1 MTFAELIAM
10 ALAHLERAGIP
21 YMVTGSVASTYH
33 GEARATRD
41 LDIVIDP
48 STAELDRLVADLMA
62 AGLYVDPE
70 AARSALDDRTQFN
83 VIGPDAS
90 KIDFIIRRDRPFSL
104 EEFERRRP
112 ADLLGTPGWIATVED
127 MVVAK
132 LEWAAATDSERQ
144 LRDVAG
150 MLAVGGAEVDREYIA
165 RWVDAMGLHQV
176 WRKVSDWGLSTR

>member
-1 MTFAELIAM
+1 MTFAELLAA
-10 ALAHLERAGIP
+10 ALTHLERAAIP

-48 STAELDRLVADLMA
+48 SPAALDRLVADLVES
-62 AGLYVDPE
+62 GFYVDAE
-70 AARSALDDRTQFN
+70 AARSALQARSQFN
-83 VIGPDAS
+83 AIGPDAS
-90 KIDFIIRRDRPFSL
+90 KIDFIVRRDRPFSL
-104 EEFERRRP
+104 EEFGRRQP
-112 ADLLGTPGWIATVED
+112 ADLLGTPGYIATVED

-150 MLAVGGAEVDREYIA
+150 MLAVAGDGVDRKYIV
-165 RWVDAMGLHQV
+165 RWVEALGLRAV
-176 WRKVSDWGLSTR
+176 WRRVSA

>member
-1 MTFAELIAM
+1 MTFAELVAA

-21 YMVTGSVASTYH
+21 HMVTGSIASTYY

-48 STAELDRLVADLMA
+48 TAAALDRLVADLVNS
-62 AGLYVDPE
+62 GFYVDAE
-70 AARSALDDRTQFN
+70 AARSALQARTQFN
-83 VIGPDAS
+83 AIGLDAS
-90 KIDFIIRRDRPFSL
+90 KIDFIIRRNRPFSV
-104 EEFERRRP
+104 EEFGRRRP

-150 MLAVGGAEVDREYIA
+150 MLAVGGDGVDRDYVV
-165 RWVDAMGLHQV
+165 RWVEALGLWDV
-176 WRKVSDWGLSTR
+176 WRRVGG

>member
-1 MTFAELIAM
+1 MTFAELVAA

-21 YMVTGSVASTYH
+21 HMVTGSIASTYY

-48 STAELDRLVADLMA
+48 SAAALDRLVADLVKS
-62 AGLYVDPE
+62 GFYVDIE
-70 AARSALDDRTQFN
+70 AARSALAARTQFN
-83 VIGPDAS
+83 AIGPDAS
-90 KIDFIIRRDRPFSL
+90 KIDFIIRRNRPFSV
-104 EEFERRRP
+104 EEFGRRRP

-150 MLAVGGAEVDREYIA
+150 MLAVGGDGVDRDYVV
-165 RWVDAMGLHQV
+165 RWVEALGLWDV
-176 WRKVSDWGLSTR
+176 WRRVGG

>member
-1 MTFAELIAM
+1 MTFAEVVAM

-21 YMVTGSVASTYH
+21 YMVTGSIASTYH

-48 STAELDRLVADLMA
+48 SAAALDRLVADLIE
-62 AGLYVDPE
+62 AGFYVDAE
-70 AARSALDDRTQFN
+70 AARSALGDRTQFN
-83 VIGPDAS
+83 AIGQDAS

-104 EEFERRRP
+104 EEFKRRRP

-150 MLAVGGAEVDREYIA
+150 MLAVGGKAIDRDYIV
-165 RWVDAMGLHQV
+165 RWVEVLGLRQA
-176 WRKVSDWGLSTR
+176 WRRVSG

>member
-1 MTFAELIAM
+1 MTFAELVAA

-21 YMVTGSVASTYH
+21 HMVTGSIASTYY

-48 STAELDRLVADLMA
+48 SAAALDRLVANLVKD
-62 AGLYVDPE
+62 GFYVDAE
-70 AARSALDDRTQFN
+70 AASSALQARTQFN
-83 VIGPDAS
+83 AIGPDAS
-90 KIDFIIRRDRPFSL
+90 KIDFIIRRNRPFSV
-104 EEFERRRP
+104 EEFGRRRP

-150 MLAVGGAEVDREYIA
+150 MLAVGGDDVDRDYVA
-165 RWVDAMGLHQV
+165 RWVEALGLRDI
-176 WRKVSDWGLSTR
+176 WRRVSG